1 MKGYDLYVTI
11 VCAVIFS
18 LLTVTFALL
27 ITLIGKQQIK
37 LVRSGIED
45 ENIKTSVLK
54 KLNKNKKRCTYGVFD
69 VIVSSVICIL
79 LTVICAVTVFTGTR
93 GNNVIKGSPAL
104 KVVASTSMSVKY
116 ERNLYL
122 FNHGL
127 DNQLQMF
134 DLIVLHE
141 LPPEDEIQLYD
152 IIVYEHINGSLYIH
166 RVVRIEE
173 PNDEHPNER
182 YFLFQGDANSY
193 ADVYPVRYSQMKSI
207 YRNERMANVG
217 SFVFFMQSPAG
228 ILCVLLIVAVLIIMP
243 IIDNMFVKLELE
255 RVRHMVDM
263 KVLNASALEIYS
275 KTKKKSPKRKGDT

>member
-1 MKGYDLYVTI
+1 MYYDFL
-11 VCAVIFS
+11 
-18 LLTVTFALL
+18 
-27 ITLIGKQQIK
+27 
-37 LVRSGIED
+37 R
-45 ENIKTSVLK
+45 
-54 KLNKNKKRCTYGVFD
+54 
-69 VIVSSVICIL
+69 
-79 LTVICAVTVFTGTR
+79 
-93 GNNVIKGSPAL
+93 
-104 KVVASTSMSVKY
+104 
-116 ERNLYL
+116 
-122 FNHGL
+122 

-193 ADVYPVRYSQMKSI
+193 ADVYPVRYSQMRSI

>member
-11 VCAVIFS
+11 VCAFIFI

-193 ADVYPVRYSQMKSI
+193 ADVYPVRYSQMRSI

>member
-11 VCAVIFS
+11 VCAFIFI